1 MPDRIIWQI
10 LARAVGGL
18 VILSGLAWPGR
29 APAQAAEDFYRGK
42 TLRLVVGSDV
52 SGEYDATA
60 RLLARHLPDHVPG
73 HPSIIVQNMPGA
85 SGIKSANF
93 LAAIAPRDGTVLATF
108 NKSTPLAEVTRMSN
122 ANYKSAELNWLG
134 SLTHSN
140 SLVVVAART
149 GVKTLHDAT
158 LREVTIGSIGA
169 GGTMSLYPLIL
180 NRALGARF
188 RLVQGYAGGQLVDLA
203 MERGEVDGRGTYTW
217 ADMKA
222 TRPDWIRNKT
232 VNILVQFGREREP
245 DLADVPLP
253 VELGRDDEER
263 AALAFL
269 SSDIPIGKSFV
280 MPPQVPRERVA
291 LMRQAFTETMTDARL
306 LADANTSGI
315 EIKPIAGVELQ
326 AMIREIVATP
336 PAIVDVAKRWTTDN

>member
-1 MPDRIIWQI
+1 MPDRINWQNLSRA
-10 LARAVGGL
+10 LAGIVVLA
-18 VILSGLAWPGR
+18 GLASPDN
-29 APAQAAEDFYRGK
+29 APAQTADDFYRGK

-60 RLLARHLPDHVPG
+60 RLLARHLPNHVPG

-85 SGIKSANF
+85 SGIKSANY
-93 LAAIAPRDGTVLATF
+93 LYAIAPRDGTTLATF

-122 ANYKSAELNWLG
+122 ANYKSAEFNWLG

-149 GVKTLHDAT
+149 GIKTLHDAT

-180 NRALGARF
+180 DHALGAKF
-188 RLVQGYAGGQLVDLA
+188 KLVQGYAGGQLVDLA

-222 TRPDWIRNKT
+222 TRPDWISNKT
-232 VNILVQFGREREP
+232 VNILVQFGLEREP
-245 DLADVPLP
+245 DLPDIPLP
-253 VELGRDDEER
+253 VELGRDDDQR

-280 MPPQVPRERVA
+280 LPPQVPPERVA
-291 LMRQAFTETMTDARL
+291 LMRRAFMESMKDAEL
-306 LADANTSGI
+306 LADAKASGI

-326 AMIREIVATP
+326 AMVQKIIGTP
-336 PAIVDVAKRWTTDN
+336 PTIVNVAERWMTAN

>member
-1 MPDRIIWQI
+1 MRDRTDRQDLLRI
-10 LARAVGGL
+10 LAGIV
-18 VILSGLAWPGR
+18 VISGLAWPGS
-29 APAQAAEDFYRGK
+29 ATAQAAEDFYRGK
-42 TLRLVVGSDV
+42 TLHLVVGADV

-60 RLLARHLPDHVPG
+60 RLLARHLPNHVPG
-73 HPSIIVQNMPGA
+73 RPSIIVQNMPGA
-85 SGIKSANF
+85 SGIKSANY
-93 LAAIAPRDGTVLATF
+93 LYAIAPRDGTALATF

-122 ANYKSAELNWLG
+122 ANYKSAEFNWLG

-158 LREVTIGSIGA
+158 LREVTMGSIGA

-180 NRALGARF
+180 NHALGAKF
-188 RLVQGYAGGQLVDLA
+188 KLVQGYAGGQLVDLA

-217 ADMKA
+217 TDMKA
-222 TRPDWIRNKT
+222 ARPDWIRNKT

-245 DLADVPLP
+245 DLVDVPLP
-253 VELGRDDEER
+253 VELGRDDEQR

-280 MPPQVPRERVA
+280 MPPQVPPERVA
-291 LMRQAFTETMTDARL
+291 LMRQAFMATMKDADF
-306 LADANTSGI
+306 LADAKASET

-326 AMIREIVATP
+326 AMIRTVAGTP
-336 PAIVDVAKRWTTDN
+336 HAIVNVAQKWMTDN

>member
-1 MPDRIIWQI
+1 MPDRINWQNLSRA
-10 LARAVGGL
+10 LAGIVVLA
-18 VILSGLAWPGR
+18 GLASPDN
-29 APAQAAEDFYRGK
+29 APAQTADDFYRGK

-60 RLLARHLPDHVPG
+60 RLLARHLPNHVPG

-85 SGIKSANF
+85 SGIKSANY
-93 LAAIAPRDGTVLATF
+93 LYAIAPRDGTTLATF

-122 ANYKSAELNWLG
+122 ANYKSAEFNWLG

-149 GVKTLHDAT
+149 GIKTLHDAT

-180 NRALGARF
+180 DHALGAKF
-188 RLVQGYAGGQLVDLA
+188 KLVQGYAGGQLVDLA

-222 TRPDWIRNKT
+222 TRPDWISNKT
-232 VNILVQFGREREP
+232 VNILVQFGLEREP
-245 DLADVPLP
+245 DLPDIPLP
-253 VELGRDDEER
+253 VELGRDDDQR

-280 MPPQVPRERVA
+280 LPPQVPPERVA
-291 LMRQAFTETMTDARL
+291 LMRRAFMESMKDAEL
-306 LADANTSGI
+306 LADAKAAGI

-326 AMIREIVATP
+326 AMVQKIIGTP
-336 PAIVDVAKRWTTDN
+336 PTIVNVAERWMTDN